1 MPTRLEVF
9 ADISC
14 PFTHVGLKRVVHEL
28 AASDGQV
35 DIVVRAWPLEWVNG
49 APLEAPA
56 VSAKI
61 AALKKQ
67 LATNVFA
74 NFSEDT

>member
-14 PFTHVGLKRVVHEL
+14 PFTHVGLKRFTHVGLKRVVHEL
-28 AASDGQV
+28 AASDGQI

-49 APLEAPA
+49 APLEARLYRPR
-56 VSAKI
+56 SR
-61 AALKKQ
+61 L
-67 LATNVFA
+67 
-74 NFSEDT
+74 